1 MPITPHQPEDAS
13 LSTATVAPSVPA
25 QAPGAPRQRGGVRIT
40 VEPAIDGPDVERFYA
55 LYLEA
60 FGPLRTMAVARH
72 VLHEDEFREE
82 MVNPLIDKYVAWDED
97 GRAVAMATLTRHL
110 ETVPWISPEY
120 FAHHYPEPWSRGA
133 VFYLGFVLADP
144 GRRRQRMFSE
154 ILAAVIRR
162 VADARG
168 ICGWDACAF
177 NVRHVKMRDV
187 VVAVSQDVSPT
198 EVEPID
204 SQTYFVSIPEASRN
218 VVNLPQMRRNES

>member
-1 MPITPHQPEDAS
+1 MPTPHQPRDTS
-13 LSTATVAPSVPA
+13 RSTATAAPVPV
-25 QAPGAPRQRGGVRIT
+25 QAPVAPRQRGGVRIT
-40 VEPAIDGPDVERFYA
+40 VEPTIEGSDVERFYG

-60 FGPLRTMAVARH
+60 FGALRTMAVARH

-110 ETVPWISPEY
+110 ETVPWISPDY
-120 FAHHYPEPWSRGA
+120 FAHHYPEAYGRQA

-144 GRRRQRMFSE
+144 GRRRQRMFSD
-154 ILAAVIRR
+154 ILAAVIRH

-177 NVRHVKMRDV
+177 NVEHVRMRDV

-204 SQTYFVSIPEASRN
+204 TQTYFVSIPEASRN
-218 VVNLPQMRRNES
+218 VVNVPQMRRDGS